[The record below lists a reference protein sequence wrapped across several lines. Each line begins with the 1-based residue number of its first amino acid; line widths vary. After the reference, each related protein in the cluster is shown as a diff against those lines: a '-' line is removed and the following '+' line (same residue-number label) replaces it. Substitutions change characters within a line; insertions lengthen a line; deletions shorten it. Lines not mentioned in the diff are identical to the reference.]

1 MADPRRGAA
10 AGDSEGENLEKLPAI
25 ELSVSVPAKAIKADI
40 RRQKSADVAFN
51 VPAVEIPRGEAG
63 SKFVMPANAGIQVRF
78 RFEFQKR
85 LYSGL
90 RRNDGNMSQLPVDN
104 ADPFGLKS
112 KLVQFHPAGIQSL
125 CC

>member
-1 MADPRRGAA
+1 MP
-10 AGDSEGENLEKLPAI
+10 NLEFILGWLHFLAVGAI
-25 ELSVSVPAKAIKADI
+25 
-40 RRQKSADVAFN
+40 
-51 VPAVEIPRGEAG
+51 
-63 SKFVMPANAGIQVRF
+63 KFVMPANAGIQVRF